1 MTKIYYK
8 EGKTF
13 CITET
18 GRLIIYPETES
29 LTPEQLFE
37 EECRIVDGELTDE
50 YSKGL
55 ELICDCLRDPSMI
68 DFEITH
74 DFKGFENFFDKYISY
89 LFISGHTLGLDFDL
103 LMYKTD
109 YSYQYIEAYMIYLFG
124 KYETETINFLLEE
137 GLI

>member
-18 GRLIIYPETES
+18 GRLIIYSDTREM
-29 LTPEQLFE
+29 TPDELFE
-37 EECRIVDGELTDE
+37 EENRIVEGELTDE
-50 YSKGL
+50 YSRGL
-55 ELICDCLRDPSMI
+55 DLICDCLRDPSTI

-74 DFKGFENFFDKYISY
+74 DFEGFENFFDKYISY
-89 LFISGHTLGLDFDL
+89 LFISGYVLGLDFDL

-109 YSYQYIEAYMIYLFG
+109 YSYEYIETYMIYLFG
-124 KYETETINFLLEE
+124 KYETETINFFLQE
-137 GLI
+137 GLL

>member
-8 EGKTF
+8 DGKTF

-18 GRLIIYPETES
+18 GRLIIYSDTNNV
-29 LTPEQLFE
+29 TPDELFD
-37 EECRIVDGELTDE
+37 EECRITEKEITDE
-50 YSKGL
+50 YSRGL
-55 ELICDCLRDPSMI
+55 DLICDLMRDPSTI

-74 DFKGFENFFDKYISY
+74 DFEGFENFFDKYISH
-89 LFISGHTLGLDFDL
+89 LFINGHTLGLDFDL

-109 YSYQYIEAYMIYLFG
+109 YSYEYIEAYMIYLFG
-124 KYETETINFLLEE
+124 KHETETINFLLEE

>member
-18 GRLIIYPETES
+18 GRLIIYSDTREM
-29 LTPEQLFE
+29 TPDELFE
-37 EECRIVDGELTDE
+37 EECKIATYEGTDE

-55 ELICDCLRDPSMI
+55 DLICDCLRDPSTI
-68 DFEITH
+68 DFEISH
-74 DFKGFENFFDKYISY
+74 DFEGFENIFDKYISY
-89 LFISGHTLGLDFDL
+89 LFICGYVLGLDFDL

-109 YSYQYIEAYMIYLFG
+109 YSYEYVEAYMIYLFG
-124 KYETETINFLLEE
+124 KYETETVNFFLQE
-137 GLI
+137 GLL